1 MAKETKNEIKQQTAS
16 EIAKDIFNIFDEHI
30 KKTTVYGDGNIMCVK
45 STVNDISNV
54 VNAISTL
61 FKNKY
66 NVTPRKSLND
76 YTWQEIKEAAD
87 EGYADSVFVIGDTKT
102 ITLYTGEKAE
112 VVIVGFNHDT
122 ISGSNDKAG
131 ITFAFKNLIDGR
143 FEMNETDTT
152 DGGWAKSKMRNA
164 YMQRL
169 FNLLPSDLQDV
180 ITDVDK
186 VTGVGGGKNT
196 TETTQDK
203 LFLFS
208 KREIFSDSSNA
219 ADFEGY
225 QYPYFEKEEN
235 RIAYRAG
242 DTDWWW
248 LRSPYLADSHSFCFV
263 SYDGYASNDWAT
275 SGGGVR
281 PAFCL

>member
-1 MAKETKNEIKQQTAS
+1 M
-16 EIAKDIFNIFDEHI
+16 
-30 KKTTVYGDGNIMCVK
+30 
-45 STVNDISNV
+45 

-186 VTGVGGGKNT
+186 ITGVGGGSENK
-196 TETTQDK
+196 TEITQDK

-208 KREIFSDSSNA
+208 KREVFGNSNNT
-219 ADFEGY
+219 ADFEGK
-225 QYPYFEKEEN
+225 QYPYFENEEN

-248 LRSPYLADSHSFCFV
+248 LRSPYLADSRSFCGVDNDGFA
-263 SYDGYASNDWAT
+263 SYDWAT
-275 SGGGVR
+275 GSSGVR